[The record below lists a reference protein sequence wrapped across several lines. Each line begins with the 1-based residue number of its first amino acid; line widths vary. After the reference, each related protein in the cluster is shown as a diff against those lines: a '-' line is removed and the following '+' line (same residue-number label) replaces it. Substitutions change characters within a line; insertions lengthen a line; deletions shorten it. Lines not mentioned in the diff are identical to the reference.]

1 MLGLPKGKVF
11 LTPWTNEWIQ
21 EFSSEKESIQEVIG
35 QQIIAVHHIG
45 STSVK
50 HLSAKPIIDIA
61 IELKEFKVG
70 ERCIAPLETLGY
82 FCKGTHILP
91 ERYYFS
97 KGEPRTHQ
105 IHLYQRG
112 SKYLLEQLYFRDI
125 LRNDEK
131 ARRQYEEL
139 KQNLVTVSKGD
150 KHKYATDKT
159 KFVKSILNKE

>member
-1 MLGLPKGKVF
+1 
-11 LTPWTNEWIQ
+11 
-21 EFSSEKESIQEVIG
+21 
-35 QQIIAVHHIG
+35 
-45 STSVK
+45 
-50 HLSAKPIIDIA
+50 
-61 IELKEFKVG
+61 
-70 ERCIAPLETLGY
+70 
-82 FCKGTHILP
+82 LP

-139 KQNLVTVSKGD
+139 KQNLVTVSKGY
-150 KHKYATDKT
+150 KHKYAAEKT
-159 KFVKSILNKE
+159 EFVKSILNKE